1 MVNILSEQRD
11 SLLETHSRTAIGTFR
26 DKQAALPPGRPQFP
40 HFTPRRHPDSGLL
53 RTLGLSCSP
62 TLKRLGR

>member
-1 MVNILSEQRD
+1 MVNMLSEQRD
-11 SLLETHSRTAIGTFR
+11 SLPGDTLQNRYRHIQ

>member
-1 MVNILSEQRD
+1 MVNMLSEQRD
-11 SLLETHSRTAIGTFR
+11 SLSGDTLQNRYRHIQG
-26 DKQAALPPGRPQFP
+26 QAGSPSPGRPQFP

-62 TLKRLGR
+62 ALKRLGR